1 VLQNDGHHR
10 EWHLVMGNKFGARS
24 VVTAEGLRF
33 DSQRE
38 YARWRELQLLQQA
51 GVIEHLV
58 RQLPYFL
65 HARNGEQ
72 AVATYRADFVY
83 LKDGSLVVEDVKG
96 VKTAMYKL
104 KRKWM
109 KAEYGI
115 EILET

>member
-1 VLQNDGHHR
+1 
-10 EWHLVMGNKFGARS
+10 MANKFGARS

-58 RQLPYFL
+58 RQFPYFL